1 MYQVISIANWRSKE
15 AGDEAHRTLIPRALD
30 RWEEMAPQGA
40 QAFVARCSDTETT
53 FTALFPSSEGV
64 VDNPQRDRFRRIVGA
79 VAKDFTGG
87 AKLTIL
93 EGEVV
98 DGRTGD

>member
-1 MYQVISIANWRSKE
+1 MYQVIGIANWSSKE
-15 AGDEAHRTLIPRALD
+15 MGDEAHRTLIPRALD

-40 QAFVARCSDTETT
+40 QALVTRCSETETT

-64 VDNPQRDRFRRIVGA
+64 VGDTQRDKFRRIVGA

-98 DGRTGD
+98 DGRTRE